1 MNEDIKWSGELRRWK
16 MTKTF
21 LTRIAA
27 CDCLRLFH
35 CQLLSP
41 SSFVTWNLDT
51 SLCPLCH
58 HILSRLCFMMRSRF
72 NAGDDSSRN
81 CIKYLKQRENFG
93 KISFPF
99 LIKNAWNGCRV
110 KYQFRVVDFKIFEQF
125 YWNSLLSFLKVCLL
139 KFFTKFL
146 ISTKFQLLLFNKPS
160 NNLPT
165 KS

>member
-1 MNEDIKWSGELRRWK
+1 MKRRITEVKDDKNISDSHRGLWLLEVISLPIVVSLVFCHLK
-16 MTKTF
+16 SWYF
-21 LTRIAA
+21 LVPVV
-27 CDCLRLFH
+27 
-35 CQLLSP
+35 P
-41 SSFVTWNLDT
+41 SH
-51 SLCPLCH
+51 P
-58 HILSRLCFMMRSRF
+58 IRLCFMMRFRF

-139 KFFTKFL
+139 KFFDHKVSHFNE
-146 ISTKFQLLLFNKPS
+146 ISVVAF
-160 NNLPT
+160 
-165 KS
+165 